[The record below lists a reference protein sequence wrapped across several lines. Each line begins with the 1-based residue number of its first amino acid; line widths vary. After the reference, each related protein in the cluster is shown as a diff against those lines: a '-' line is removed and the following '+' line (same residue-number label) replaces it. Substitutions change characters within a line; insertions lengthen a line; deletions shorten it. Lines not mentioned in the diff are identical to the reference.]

1 MPTPSRS
8 PTFFA
13 KWWMNDRDLRPLD
26 EILLTVMHIQPAGID
41 ELDMEDYWF
50 WIEAAEREIKRRNAM
65 AARLAG

>member
-1 MPTPSRS
+1 
-8 PTFFA
+8 
-13 KWWMNDRDLRPLD
+13 MNDRDLRPLD
-26 EILLTVMHIQPAGID
+26 EILLTVMRIQPAGID